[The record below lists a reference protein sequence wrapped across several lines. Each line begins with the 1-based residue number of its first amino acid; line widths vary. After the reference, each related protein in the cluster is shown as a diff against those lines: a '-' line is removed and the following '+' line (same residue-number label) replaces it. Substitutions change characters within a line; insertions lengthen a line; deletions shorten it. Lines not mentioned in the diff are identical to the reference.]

1 MLGLFRSNPTKKLEK
16 QYSRLLEEARDL
28 QRNGDIVGFS
38 RLSAEAEGVLKQL
51 TALESPQDHSQT

>member
-16 QYSRLLEEARDL
+16 QYARLLEQARDL

-38 RLSAEAEGVLKQL
+38 RLSAEAEDMLKQL
-51 TALESPQDHSQT
+51 TSLEPPQDSPKT